1 MINLTAE
8 NIDKYSKNCVL
19 FDIETTGLSSQTD
32 AVIELSALK
41 VIDGNV
47 TEEFSTLIDPGCD
60 IPYDSTMIHG
70 ITNDMVNGAPDIGTA
85 LKGFKGFAEGM
96 VLAGHNIKRFDLKF
110 IQRDA
115 ANFLGRELI
124 NEYIDTLAVAR
135 RFLPQLESRSLE
147 SLAGYYGISY
157 RGAHRAL
164 TDCHINL
171 EVFRHLALEAMNPS
185 AEALS
190 VKACPLCGNILK
202 QRNGKFGEFLGCTN
216 FPDCRYTEDIK

>member
-19 FDIETTGLSSQTD
+19 FDIETTGLSSETD

-41 VIDGNV
+41 VIDGSV
-47 TEEFSTLIDPGCD
+47 RDEFSTLIDPCCN

-70 ITNDMVNGAPDIGTA
+70 ITDDMVRGAPDMRAA
-85 LKGFKGFAEGM
+85 LKGFKDFAEDM

-110 IQRDA
+110 IQREA
-115 ANFLGRELI
+115 LNFLGRELR

-135 RFLPQLESRSLE
+135 RLLPQLESRSLG
-147 SLAGYYGISY
+147 SLAEYYGISY
-157 RGAHRAL
+157 AGAHRAL
-164 TDCHINL
+164 AHCHINF
-171 EVFRHLALEAMNPS
+171 EVFKSLALESKNPS
-185 AEALS
+185 KEALL
-190 VKACPLCGNILK
+190 VKVCPLCGNILK
-202 QRNGKFGEFLGCTN
+202 QRNAKFGEFFGCTN